1 MLLQLYTY
9 SIDEANKCK
18 SYARTSHIW
27 KFNLPTIQ
35 YRPDLR
41 KDGNQRAEWVG
52 DPGDGVPKKCQ
63 ETKTFLV
70 NIHKNYWKMAIE
82 KLVDFRIKKWW
93 FAVANCLPEAS
104 LDQRRLPDMFG
115 GQISVIFRRSNMVK
129 SEAPKKVAITYLQ

>member
-1 MLLQLYTY
+1 M
-9 SIDEANKCK
+9 
-18 SYARTSHIW
+18 
-27 KFNLPTIQ
+27 
-35 YRPDLR
+35 
-41 KDGNQRAEWVG
+41 G
-52 DPGDGVPKKCQ
+52 PKKCQ

-70 NIHKNYWKMAIE
+70 NIHKTIE
-82 KLVDFRIKKWW
+82 NGHRKLVDFRIKKWW